1 MSQLARS
8 RHHSVR
14 CAAFTRPELIVITTL
29 AAILVVLMTIALMH
43 KRHDQQ
49 RRACFNNLKNIGLAF
64 RISSTDS
71 SDDFPFQHSVEIGG
85 TRELTNLWQ
94 HFLAISNEI
103 STPNILICPTSR
115 KKPAAGWQPFAD
127 QNISYFLGITA
138 AETSPQSFL
147 SGDTGFLIDGQ
158 PPQSNPISLST
169 NANFTYPK
177 SIHRSTPNICMA
189 DGSVQQLNPDRLK
202 KALRNSDVATN
213 TLLLP
218 RP

>member
-29 AAILVVLMTIALMH
+29 AAILVVLMTVALTH
-43 KRHDQQ
+43 KRHNQQQ
-49 RRACFNNLKNIGLAF
+49 RACVNNLKNIGLAF

-71 SDDFPFQHSVEIGG
+71 SDDFPFQHSIEMGG
-85 TRELTNLWQ
+85 TREFTNLSQ
-94 HFLAISNEI
+94 HFFAISNEI
-103 STPNILICPTSR
+103 STPNILVCPTSR
-115 KKPAAGWQPFAD
+115 KKRAAAWQSFSD

-138 AETSPQSFL
+138 AETYPQSFL
-147 SGDTGFLIDGQ
+147 SGDTGFLIDGDA
-158 PPQSNPISLST
+158 PRSNPISLST
-169 NANFTYPK
+169 NSNISYPN
-177 SIHRSTPNICMA
+177 SIHRATPNICMG

-202 KALRNSDVATN
+202 EALRNSDIATN

-218 RP
+218 R